1 MSFVN
6 KNLRH
11 LRQQQ
16 GWTQKELADK
26 LGVKQPVI
34 GAYEEERAVPPLF
47 TLTRIAELF
56 SESLDTLVQTDLSKP
71 VSNKKKIAPKK
82 EVLAITVNESDKEN
96 IELVVQ
102 KAAAGYLAGYQDP
115 EFVDELPKIS
125 MPMLP
130 RNRTHRAFEIQGDS
144 MLPVLPGTV
153 VFGEYVE
160 NLSDLK
166 NGKLYVLV
174 TKNDGIVFK
183 RAFMFAQHA
192 GNLLCVSDNQKYHPY
207 VLAAE
212 DVLELW
218 QASAFFSKDF
228 PEKDTVYSPLTN
240 KLALMYLS
248 DKMK

>member
-6 KNLRH
+6 KNLRY
-11 LRQQQ
+11 LRQQR

-56 SESLDTLVQTDLSKP
+56 SVSLDALVQTDLSKP
-71 VSNKKKIAPKK
+71 SSAKMSSPKK
-82 EVLAITVNESDKEN
+82 EVLALTVDVSGKEH

-102 KAAAGYLAGYQDP
+102 KAAAGYLSGYQDP
-115 EFVDELPKIS
+115 EFVGELPKIS

-130 RNRTHRAFEIQGDS
+130 QNRTHRAFEIQGDS
-144 MLPVLPGTV
+144 MLPVLPGTI

-160 NLSDLK
+160 SVSDVK
-166 NGKLYVLV
+166 DGKLYILV

-183 RAFMFAQHA
+183 RLFVVKQHA
-192 GNLLCVSDNQKYHPY
+192 GSILCVSDNQKYAPY
-207 VLAAE
+207 VLAGA

-218 QASAFFSKDF
+218 KASAFFSKDF
-228 PEKDTVYSPLTN
+228 PEPNIYKEH
-240 KLALMYLS
+240 
-248 DKMK
+248 

>member
-11 LRQQQ
+11 LRQQL

-26 LGVKQPVI
+26 LKVKQPVI

-56 SESLDTLVQTDLSKP
+56 AVSLDALVQSDLSKP
-71 VSNKKKIAPKK
+71 APIKKGTAKK
-82 EVLAITVNESDKEN
+82 EVLAITVDGNDKEN

-115 EFVDELPKIS
+115 EFVGDLPKIS
-125 MPMLP
+125 MPVLP

-144 MLPVLPGTV
+144 MLPVLPGTI

-160 NLSDLK
+160 NLNDLK
-166 NGKLYVLV
+166 NGKLYILV

-183 RAFMFAQHA
+183 RAFMFKQHA

-207 VLAAE
+207 ILPAE

-228 PEKDTVYSPLTN
+228 PEKETAYSPLTD
-240 KLALMYLS
+240 KLALLYLS

>member
-11 LRQQQ
+11 LRQQR

-26 LGVKQPVI
+26 LEVKQPVI

-56 SESLDTLVQTDLSKP
+56 TVSLDALVQSDLSKP
-71 VSNKKKIAPKK
+71 ASVKKTAKK
-82 EVLAITVNESDKEN
+82 EVLAITVDSSDKEN

-102 KAAAGYLAGYQDP
+102 KAAAGYLSGYQDA
-115 EFVDELPKIS
+115 EFVEHLPKIS
-125 MPMLP
+125 MPVLP

-144 MLPVLPGTV
+144 MLPVLPGTI

-160 NLSDLK
+160 SLDDLK
-166 NGKLYVLV
+166 NGKLYILV
-174 TKNDGIVFK
+174 TKNEGIVFK
-183 RAFMFAQHA
+183 RAFMFTQHA

-207 VLAAE
+207 VVAAE

-228 PEKDTVYSPLTN
+228 PEKDTVYSPLTD